1 MKELGEW
8 YPWRGP
14 GSLVPFPLS
23 LPVQLVGLAV
33 HELYPFIEIG
43 NTVSKQLS

>member
-1 MKELGEW
+1 MVSLERAGK
-8 YPWRGP
+8 P
-14 GSLVPFPLS
+14 GALSFISPCAASL
-23 LPVQLVGLAV
+23 LAL